1 MPSTPASRPSIDPGL
16 TGMVAQSVTDLAGRL
31 GVGPDAIS
39 VLSAELV
46 TWSDAS
52 AGCAE
57 KGRLYAQVVTDGSK
71 IVLARGSTRYEYHTG
86 GAIIA
91 PFLCTTPSS

>member
-1 MPSTPASRPSIDPGL
+1 MPSTPAGRPSIDPGL
-16 TGMVAQSVTDLAGRL
+16 TGLVAQAVTELAGRL
-31 GVGPDAIS
+31 GVGQDAIS

-52 AGCAE
+52 AGCAA
-57 KGRLYAQVVTDGSK
+57 KGRAYAQVVTDGSK

-86 GAIIA
+86 GSITV
-91 PFLCTTPSS
+91 PFLCTTPSR

>member
-1 MPSTPASRPSIDPGL
+1 MPSTPVGQPSIDPSL
-16 TGMVAQSVTDLAGRL
+16 IGMVTEAVADLAGRL

-57 KGRLYAQVVTDGSK
+57 KGRLYPQVVTDGSK

-86 GAIIA
+86 GAIIV
-91 PFLCTTPSS
+91 PFLCTTPSR